1 MKKRKLIEYVFVYVV
16 GVFTGLL
23 IWYSTFNYYRVKN
36 DEQKCHA
43 TTTETED
50 TEADEKIDSFDVMVL
65 DDEVEEDDSNL
76 DEIYT
81 TLLSYEDRAESD
93 DVRRDLDDVFTHI
106 LYEENYRKAMKLF
119 EDGGYDNKDYLHSLR
134 LFLKHPRYRKTLDKI
149 TYILYYR
156 GNESPYDINELIKND
171 DEVVQ
176 MIYNKAETFYG
187 QHDYYNAEI
196 LYYYVSGYEDSAE
209 KQAIILGDNAKSSR

>member
-1 MKKRKLIEYVFVYVV
+1 MKKRKLVEYVFVYVV

-36 DEQKCHA
+36 DETKCHA

-50 TEADEKIDSFDVMVL
+50 TESDEPINSFDVML
-65 DDEVEEDDSNL
+65 LNDKVEEDGSNL

-81 TLLSYEDRAESD
+81 TVLSYEDRAESD
-93 DVRRDLDDVFTHI
+93 DVHRDLDDVFTHI
-106 LYEENYRKAMKLF
+106 IYEENYRKAMKLF
-119 EDGGYDNKDYLHSLR
+119 DNGEYYNKDYLHSLR
-134 LFLKHPRYRKTLDKI
+134 LFLKHPRYRETLDKI

-156 GNESPYDINELIKND
+156 GNELPYDINELIKND

-176 MIYNKAETFYG
+176 MIYNKAETYYE

-196 LYYYVSGYEDSAE
+196 LYYYVKGYEDSAE
-209 KQAIILGDNAKSSR
+209 KMAIILGDNAKSSK